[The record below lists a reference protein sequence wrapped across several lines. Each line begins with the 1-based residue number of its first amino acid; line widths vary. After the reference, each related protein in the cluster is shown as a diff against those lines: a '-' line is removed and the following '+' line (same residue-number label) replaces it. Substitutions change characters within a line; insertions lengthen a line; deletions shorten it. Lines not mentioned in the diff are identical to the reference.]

1 MIRRL
6 PRATRTDTLFPY
18 TTLFRSPGHPSALIL
33 SPTRELADQIKDE
46 LVPLA
51 KAADRTVTA
60 VYGGVGYG
68 PQNKAIRAGVDVLV
82 ACPGRLE
89 DLISSGSVSLAEV
102 GVVVVDEAD
111 RMDDMGFLP
120 AVKRLL
126 DRTLPA
132 RPTPLLYAPPAAH
145 TPEHTPHTPPH
156 PPRAQA
162 GQART

>member
-82 ACPGRLE
+82 ACPGRLRSE
-89 DLISSGSVSLAEV
+89 
-102 GVVVVDEAD
+102 
-111 RMDDMGFLP
+111 
-120 AVKRLL
+120 
-126 DRTLPA
+126 
-132 RPTPLLYAPPAAH
+132 
-145 TPEHTPHTPPH
+145 EHTSELQSLMRISYAVFCLKKKTHKS
-156 PPRAQA
+156 QEK
-162 GQART
+162 QM

>member
-111 RMDDMGFLP
+111 RMADMGFLP
-120 AVKRLL
+120 AVKR
-126 DRTLPA
+126 RSE
-132 RPTPLLYAPPAAH
+132 
-145 TPEHTPHTPPH
+145 EHTSELPSLM
-156 PPRAQA
+156 RISYAVFCF
-162 GQART
+162 